1 MKLRVTQFHCP
12 QKLPEIQASD
22 WCHIR
27 VVIVYVCLLWGQP
40 IRGLLFGGKL
50 GESGIAVTLYRT
62 KPPITS
68 NFSYESSRVKSLQA
82 LPIKISKDSKS
93 RVKTN
98 GKPLHHTFLW
108 KPLKTSKGLE
118 STWKVARVDL
128 SGSQFICNCQNLQ
141 TWTVYL
147 NGLSSQ
153 DYEVFCPSHHKCH

>member
-1 MKLRVTQFHCP
+1 MPLAPKGHQNTSLWLVP
-12 QKLPEIQASD
+12 QGSCYCAS
-22 WCHIR
+22 R
-27 VVIVYVCLLWGQP
+27 VVGPTNQRPVFL
-40 IRGLLFGGKL
+40 GKL
-50 GESGIAVTLYRT
+50 GKSGIAVTLYHT

-98 GKPLHHTFLW
+98 GKPLHHTYLW